1 MSNENGPLYD
11 RKKALT
17 PSERIRCAVGHYC
30 DGVPIDVL
38 AEILGTN
45 QGRVMEACNVV
56 LAAVTTEY
64 DNLKNRKKA
73 QAAAAATPPTHWV
86 AIIPIC
92 SAVSSSFGKETT
104 TGARFAGEK
113 VVIRRW
119 ALVRSCRYSSLMS

>member
-73 QAAAAATPPTHWV
+73 QAAAATPPVQPQLTLAPTV
-86 AIIPIC
+86 TLA
-92 SAVSSSFGKETT
+92 SKE
-104 TGARFAGEK
+104 
-113 VVIRRW
+113 VQ
-119 ALVRSCRYSSLMS
+119 